1 MKNDMD
7 EKEFNIISG
16 KEEISRRSFLKKA
29 ASIAIGGLFLPSE
42 ILAKTDD
49 IRKIHIFNIHTG
61 KSINAVYYENGAYI
75 SDAIYEIYEIME
87 DYRRH
92 EIREIDNNLIDLLH
106 SIQSYAGG
114 LPIELLSGYRSPET
128 NNELRRH
135 RRGVAKHSYH
145 ILGKAADIRI
155 PKVPLRILKRIA
167 MHLQRGGVGYYPRS
181 GFVHVDVGPVRHWRG

>member
-1 MKNDMD
+1 MKNEME
-7 EKEFNIISG
+7 EKEFSIIKST
-16 KEEISRRSFLKKA
+16 KEISRRDFLKGA
-29 ASIAIGGLFLPSE
+29 AGMTLSGLLLPSNLFGGNE
-42 ILAKTDD
+42 D

-61 KSINAVYYENGAYI
+61 KSINAVYYENGAYV
-75 SDAIYEIYEIME
+75 SDAIYEIYEVME

-106 SIQSYAGG
+106 VIQKYAGG

-145 ILGKAADIRI
+145 VLGKAADIRI
-155 PKVPLRILKRIA
+155 PKVPLHLLKRIA
-167 MHLQRGGVGYYPRS
+167 MHLRKGGVGYYPRS